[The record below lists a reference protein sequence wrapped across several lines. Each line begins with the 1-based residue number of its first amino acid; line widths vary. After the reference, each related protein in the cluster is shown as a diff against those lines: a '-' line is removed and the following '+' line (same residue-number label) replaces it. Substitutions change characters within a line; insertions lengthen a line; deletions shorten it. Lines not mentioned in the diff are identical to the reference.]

1 MKLSQVLISCRS
13 GGNPRLFLWGS
24 DVSKVFTVLRR
35 HAIAFVALFLL
46 LSGSAYAVADQVG
59 SGARPKQL
67 YACVAG
73 YFHTL
78 NLTSAG
84 RKCPGGQSKISW
96 NAVGPRGVAGLRGA
110 TGARGAVGPKGDVGA
125 AGAPGP
131 QGPAGPKGDTGAAGS
146 AGAQGPAGPKGDTGD
161 AGATG
166 PAGPAGPTGP
176 AGADAVSSFAEFY
189 ALMPPDNAATV
200 APGTDVD
207 FPQDGPQD
215 STADI
220 ARASADSFVL
230 ADVGIYHVAFSVPVT
245 EPGQLELTLDG
256 TPLAY
261 TVTGRSTGTSAIAG
275 EALVQTTAANG
286 VLTVRNPAGESLALT
301 ITPLAGGTEPSSAT
315 LTIERLGS

>member
-1 MKLSQVLISCRS
+1 MKLSQVVISCRG

-35 HAIAFVALFLL
+35 HAIAFVAVFLVL
-46 LSGSAYAVADQVG
+46 GGSAYAVADQVG
-59 SGARPKQL
+59 SGVRPKL

-73 YFHTL
+73 HFHTL

-84 RKCPGGQSKISW
+84 QRCPGGQTKISW

-110 TGARGAVGPKGDVGA
+110 PGARGAVGPKGHVGA
-125 AGAPGP
+125 AGSPGP
-131 QGPAGPKGDTGAAGS
+131 QGPPGPKGDTGAAGS
-146 AGAQGPAGPKGDTGD
+146 AGVQGPAGPKGDTGD

-166 PAGPAGPTGP
+166 PAGPAGLTGP
-176 AGADAVSSFAEFY
+176 AGADGVLSFAEFY

-200 APGTDVD
+200 GPGTDVD

-220 ARASADSFVL
+220 ARLSADSFGL
-230 ADVGIYHVAFSVPVT
+230 QAVGIYRVDFSVPVD

-256 TPLAY
+256 NPLAY
-261 TVTGRSTGTSAIAG
+261 TVTGRATGTSAIAG
-275 EALVQTTAANG
+275 EALVQTTAADG
-286 VLTVRNPAGESLALT
+286 VLTVRNPASEPSGLT
-301 ITPLAGGTEPSSAT
+301 ITPFAGGTEPSSAT
-315 LTIERLGS
+315 LTIERLGA